1 MDKLKFI
8 KVILVSRC
16 AWTLFNFRAGLI
28 RSLQERGDV
37 VLGGGGGGDG
47 FEVKLNNLGIVFV
60 PLPVSRRPVDPLS
73 DCLLLWTLFRWYR
86 RERPDVVHHFT
97 IRPVIYGSVA
107 AWLAGVP
114 KVVNT
119 ITGLGTVFGDARKWW
134 LRAIVERQY
143 RFALRRSHMTF
154 FQNEEDYHQFLARGL
169 VRSEQAQVV
178 PGSGVNCEWFQP
190 QLPSDN
196 SANGSVKFLLSAR
209 LLWEKGI
216 ADFVQAA
223 RLVRQVYP
231 NTEFQLLG
239 KRDERNPNVIP
250 EDVLHQWEAEK
261 VITWLGDVSD
271 VRPILSGADVVVLP
285 SYYREGV
292 PRALL
297 EASAMGKPIIA
308 TDTVGCR
315 DVVDEEKNGILVP
328 VKNPHALASAMIRLI
343 ENPPM
348 RWSMGKA
355 GRESVVKKFNEQIVI
370 DRILQSY
377 A

>member
-1 MDKLKFI
+1 MDTLKPA

-16 AWTLFNFRAGLI
+16 AWTLYNFRAGLI
-28 RSLQERGDV
+28 RSLKERGDV
-37 VLGGGGGGDG
+37 VLGGGAAGDG
-47 FEVKLNNLGIVFV
+47 FEPKLKNLGIVFV
-60 PLPVSRRPVDPLS
+60 PLPVSRRPIDPLS
-73 DCLLLWTLFRWYR
+73 DWLLLWTLFRLYR
-86 RERPDVVHHFT
+86 RERPDLVHHFT
-97 IRPVIYGSVA
+97 IRPVIYGSLA
-107 AWLAGVP
+107 AWFAGVP
-114 KVVNT
+114 KVVNS
-119 ITGLGTVFGDARKWW
+119 ITGLGTVFGDSQKWW

-143 RFALRRSHMTF
+143 RLALSISHMTF
-154 FQNEEDYHQFLARGL
+154 FQNEEDYRHFLVRGL
-169 VRSEQAQVV
+169 VKSEKAQVV
-178 PGSGVNCEWFQP
+178 PGSGVNCEWFHP
-190 QLPSDN
+190 QSPSEN
-196 SANGSVKFLLSAR
+196 STNGSVTFLLSAR

-223 RLVRQVYP
+223 RLVRQVCP

-250 EDVLHQWEAEK
+250 QDVLDQWEAEN
-261 VITWLGDVSD
+261 VIKWLGDVSD
-271 VRPILSGADVVVLP
+271 VRPILAKADVVVLP

-315 DVVDEEKNGILVP
+315 DVVEPEKNGILVP
-328 VKNPHALASAMIRLI
+328 VKNPPALASAMIRLI
-343 ENPPM
+343 EHPPM

-355 GRESVVKKFNEQIVI
+355 GRASVVKKFNEQLVI

-377 A
+377 D